1 MEDNEIV
8 ALYLAREQGAI
19 AESAAKY
26 GKYCFTIAYNILYNH
41 EDADESVN
49 DTWLHAWKSIPPH
62 EPTVLSTYLGKLTRY
77 IALKKWRGKHA
88 QKRGGGE
95 VPLVL
100 DELTET
106 VPAKG
111 DPEEAMDEKELTAL
125 LNRFLQEL
133 PVTERRVFLCRYWYL
148 DPIASI
154 SKQFDFTES
163 KVKSMLLRTRKK
175 LAKALKKE
183 GITL

>member
-1 MEDNEIV
+1 MEDQEIV
-8 ALYLAREQGAI
+8 ALYLERNQNAI
-19 AESAAKY
+19 AQTAAKY

-62 EPTVLSTYLGKLTRY
+62 EPRILSTFLGKLTRY
-77 IALKKWRGKHA
+77 ICLKKWRGKHA

-100 DELTET
+100 DELTEIL
-106 VPAKG
+106 PG
-111 DPEEAMDEKELTAL
+111 SSNPEEETDEKHLTEI
-125 LNRFLQEL
+125 LNRFLQNL

-148 DPIASI
+148 DPIAQI

-175 LAKALKKE
+175 LAKTLEKE